1 MRPDK
6 IPMTP
11 TAEWYIDGLHW
22 LGGLLDAAADYLDA
36 PSIAPEPTQPR
47 PQYLAADEYLSNVR
61 HRMMSNL

>member
-22 LGGLLDAAADYLDA
+22 LGGLLDVAADYLDSPA
-36 PSIAPEPTQPR
+36 VAPEPAEP

-61 HRMMSNL
+61 HRMMSNY

>member
-1 MRPDK
+1 MRHDK

-22 LGGLLDAAADYLDA
+22 LGGLLDVAADYLDSPA
-36 PSIAPEPTQPR
+36 VAPEPAEP

-61 HRMMSNL
+61 HRMMSNY